1 MPGTLLWKTTLLSPI
16 ILQLK
21 LNQTIQF
28 VKTNIHFFKKKKRGS
43 ISPTECE
50 KGGCFSVPVLKGE
63 FTGRALFS
71 LTSKSL

>member
-28 VKTNIHFFKKKKRGS
+28 VKTNIRFFKKKKEVQFPPLSVRW
-43 ISPTECE
+43 
-50 KGGCFSVPVLKGE
+50 CFSVPVLKGE
-63 FTGRALFS
+63 FTGRAPFS